1 MERRA
6 SIIKFLPLL
15 VGMFFIGS
23 YCLLGQNT
31 PRVIENFTLND
42 EHNKPITLS
51 QFSGSKALVVIFTSA
66 NCSWASSY
74 EERINQLHQDYQSR
88 GIAFLA
94 INSNDATMSLRD
106 DSRTMRTH
114 QSFSFSYV
122 KDSKQMVARQLGATK
137 NPEFFVLQPTQGKYA
152 IVYQGKMDDN
162 PLNVSLVREPYL
174 RNALDQILSGQ
185 KVKQPRTDPQGC
197 NIRWLETAKR

>member
-1 MERRA
+1 M
-6 SIIKFLPLL
+6 IKFMSLL
-15 VGMFFIGS
+15 VGMFFINS
-23 YCLLGQNT
+23 HFLLGQGI
-31 PRVIENFTLND
+31 PKVIENFSLNDGYSKAVTLN
-42 EHNKPITLS
+42 
-51 QFSGSKALVVIFTSA
+51 QFTGSKALVVIFTSA

-114 QSFSFSYV
+114 QSFAFPYV

-137 NPEFFVLQPTQGKYA
+137 NPEFFVLQPTQGKFS

-162 PLNVSLVREPYL
+162 PLNESLVREPYL
-174 RNALDQILSGQ
+174 RNALDQLLSGQ
-185 KVKQPRTDPQGC
+185 KVKQAQTDPQGC
-197 NIRWLETAKR
+197 NIRWSETAKR